1 LRVKTSLKV
10 RAIKIASQKKAATM
24 TTRVKPGLYLT
35 CMKKRITKVALHT
48 AMASAATVFIGPR
61 SLNATAVVSA
71 VSAMRVKK
79 TRK

>member
-1 LRVKTSLKV
+1 VNTSLKV
-10 RAIKIASQKKAATM
+10 RAIRIASQKNAATM
-24 TTRVKPGLYLT
+24 TRRVKPGLYFR
-35 CMKKRITKVALHT
+35 CIKKRTTKVVLQT